1 MDHRWLEGPVNQPL
15 DLGATTAPDSIR
27 IIEDYEAFRRTTV
40 RGAPT
45 VLQVLPALVSGG
57 VERGT
62 VDVARALVEAGWR
75 ALVVSRGGP
84 MVHELERVGARHIAL
99 PVYAKNPLLW
109 RSTFDA
115 LVDLIWQEGVDLVH
129 ARSRMP
135 AWLAWRAA
143 RRNRVPF
150 VTTFHQRPAAA
161 NAAKR
166 LYNSVMVRGD
176 RVIAISHYV
185 ADRLLNEYGL
195 DPARLRVIPRGVD
208 LSLFDPD
215 KVTAERLIRLS
226 DRWRIPDGVP
236 VVMLPA
242 RVTQWKG
249 HGLLVDA
256 LARLERGSCHC
267 LMVGE
272 DEGRRSVKAALEP
285 RIAKLGLTP
294 HIHFVGRCDDM
305 PAAYKLADVVVSASL
320 DPEPFGR
327 VMIEAQAMGRPIV
340 AADHGGARETVLPG
354 ETGWLVKP
362 GDPGALADG
371 IRAALTLDGDG
382 RRRLSERAVG
392 HVREHFSRYQMCART
407 LAVYSELLD
416 GPAARADDGA
426 AAAV

>member
-1 MDHRWLEGPVNQPL
+1 MNEPL
-15 DLGATTAPDSIR
+15 DQGATSASDSTR
-27 IIEDYEAFRRTTV
+27 IIEDYEAFRRLTP

-62 VDVARALVEAGWR
+62 IDVARALVEAGWR

-84 MVHELERVGARHIAL
+84 MVHELERVGAVHVTM
-99 PVYAKNPLLW
+99 PVHSKNPLIW
-109 RSTFDA
+109 RANFDR

-135 AWLAWRAA
+135 AWIAFRAA
-143 RRNRVPF
+143 RRNGVPF

-161 NAAKR
+161 TALKR

-185 ADRLLNEYGL
+185 AERLVADYRL

-208 LSLFDPD
+208 LGLFDPD
-215 KVTAERLIRLS
+215 RVTAERLIRLV
-226 DRWRIPDGVP
+226 DRWRVPDGVP

-256 LARLERGSCHC
+256 LAQLERGSFHC

-272 DEGRRSVKAALEP
+272 DGGRRSVKAALEP
-285 RIAKLGLTP
+285 RIARLGLTP
-294 HIHFVGRCDDM
+294 YIHFVGRCDDM

-340 AADHGGARETVLPG
+340 ATDHGGARESVLDG
-354 ETGWLVKP
+354 ETGWLVAP
-362 GDPGALADG
+362 NDAAALAAG
-371 IRAALTLDGDG
+371 IKAALALDGEA
-382 RRRLSERAVG
+382 RERLSERAVD
-392 HVREHFSRYQMCART
+392 HVRRNFSRYQMCART

-416 GPAARADDGA
+416 AGSAGDPAAG
-426 AAAV
+426 

>member
-1 MDHRWLEGPVNQPL
+1 MNEPL
-15 DLGATTAPDSIR
+15 DLGATTAPDSNR
-27 IIEDYEAFRRTTV
+27 IIEDYEAFRRLTPK
-40 RGAPT
+40 GAPT

-62 VDVARALVEAGWR
+62 VDVARAVVEAGWR

-84 MVHELERVGARHIAL
+84 MVHELERVGATHFTL
-99 PVYAKNPLLW
+99 PVHAKNPLLW
-109 RSTFDA
+109 RSTYER
-115 LVDLIWQEGVDLVH
+115 LVDLIWREGVDLVH

-150 VTTFHQRPAAA
+150 VTTFHQRPAAGTA
-161 NAAKR
+161 LKR
-166 LYNSVMVRGD
+166 LYNSVMVRGE

-185 ADRLLNEYGL
+185 AERLLEDYGL

-226 DRWRIPDGVP
+226 ERWRVPDGVP

-242 RVTQWKG
+242 RVTKWKG

-256 LARLERGSCHC
+256 LALLDRGSCHC
-267 LMVGE
+267 LMVG
-272 DEGRRSVKAALEP
+272 DDAGRRSVKAALEP
-285 RIAKLGLTP
+285 RIARLGLTP
-294 HIHFVGRCDDM
+294 HVHFVGRCDDM

-327 VMIEAQAMGRPIV
+327 VMIEAQAMGRPVV
-340 AADHGGARETVLPG
+340 AADHGGARETVLAG
-354 ETGWLVKP
+354 ATGWLVRP
-362 GDPGALADG
+362 GDPQALAEG
-371 IRAALTLDGDG
+371 IRTALALDAGA
-382 RRRLSERAVG
+382 RARLAEQAVA
-392 HVREHFSRYQMCART
+392 HVRGNFSRYQMCART
-407 LAVYSELLD
+407 LTVYSELLD
-416 GPAARADDGA
+416 ERVPPAEGGA
-426 AAAV
+426 AAAS

>member
-1 MDHRWLEGPVNQPL
+1 M
-15 DLGATTAPDSIR
+15 
-27 IIEDYEAFRRTTV
+27 
-40 RGAPT
+40 
-45 VLQVLPALVSGG
+45 LQVLPSLVSGG

-62 VDVARALVEAGWR
+62 VDVARALVDAGWR

-84 MVHELERVGARHIAL
+84 MVHELERVGATHVTL
-99 PVYAKNPLLW
+99 PVHSKNPLLW
-109 RSTFDA
+109 RATFER
-115 LVDLIWQEGVDLVH
+115 LVDLIWREGVDLVH

-161 NAAKR
+161 TAVKR

-185 ADRLLNEYGL
+185 ADRLLSDYRL

-208 LSLFDPD
+208 LSLFDPG

-226 DRWRIPDGVP
+226 KRWRIPDGVP

-249 HGLLVDA
+249 HRLLVDA
-256 LARLERGSCHC
+256 LARLERGSFHC

-272 DEGRRSVKAALEP
+272 DDGRRSVKAALEP
-285 RIAKLGLTP
+285 RIARLGLTP
-294 HIHFVGRCDDM
+294 HVHFVGRCDDM

-354 ETGWLVKP
+354 ETGWLVEP
-362 GDPGALADG
+362 GDPEALADG
-371 IRAALTLDGDG
+371 IRTALALDADG
-382 RRRLSERAVG
+382 RRRLAERAVA
-392 HVREHFSRYQMCART
+392 HVRESFSRYQMCART

-416 GPAARADDGA
+416 ERASRADGGA

>member
-1 MDHRWLEGPVNQPL
+1 MDCRWLEGPVNEPL
-15 DLGATTAPDSIR
+15 ELGATTAPDSIR
-27 IIEDYEAFRRTTV
+27 IIEDYEAFRRATS
-40 RGAPT
+40 RGGPT

-62 VDVARALVEAGWR
+62 VDVARALVEAGWQS
-75 ALVVSRGGP
+75 LVVSHGGP

-99 PVYAKNPLLW
+99 PVHSKNPLLW
-109 RSTFDA
+109 RATFDA
-115 LVDLIWQEGVDLVH
+115 LTDLIWHEGVDLVH

-150 VTTFHQRPAAA
+150 VTTFHQRPAAS

-185 ADRLLNEYGL
+185 ADRLLDDYRL

-215 KVTAERLIRLS
+215 KVTAERLVRLS

-242 RVTQWKG
+242 RVTGWKG
-249 HGLLVDA
+249 HRLLVEA
-256 LARLERGSCHC
+256 LARLDRGSCLC

-272 DEGRRSVKAALEP
+272 DGGRRSVKAALEP
-285 RIAKLGLTP
+285 LIDRLGLTP
-294 HIHFVGRCDDM
+294 HVHFVGRCDDM

-340 AADHGGARETVLPG
+340 ATDHGGARETVLPG
-354 ETGWLVKP
+354 ETGWLVTP
-362 GDPGALADG
+362 GDPAAMADG
-371 IRAALTLDGDG
+371 IRAALALDADV
-382 RRRLSERAVG
+382 RQRLAGRAVA
-392 HVREHFSRYQMCART
+392 HVHENFSRYQMCART

-416 GPAARADDGA
+416 EQVPRADRGMPA
-426 AAAV
+426 RV

>member
-1 MDHRWLEGPVNQPL
+1 VNEPL
-15 DLGATTAPDSIR
+15 DLDAATAPDSNR
-27 IIEDYEAFRRTTV
+27 IIEDYEAFRRF
-40 RGAPT
+40 APNGT
-45 VLQVLPALVSGG
+45 RTILQVLPALVSGG

-62 VDVARALVEAGWR
+62 IDVARAQIEAGWR
-75 ALVVSRGGP
+75 ALVVSTGGP
-84 MVHELERVGARHIAL
+84 MVHELERIGATHITM
-99 PVYAKNPLLW
+99 PVHSKNPLIW
-109 RSTFDA
+109 RSNFDR
-115 LVDLIWQEGVDLVH
+115 LVDLIWHEGVDLVH

-135 AWLAWRAA
+135 AWIAFRAA

-150 VTTFHQRPAAA
+150 VTTFHQRPAARTA
-161 NAAKR
+161 LKR

-185 ADRLLNEYGL
+185 AERLIVDYGL

-208 LSLFDPD
+208 FSLFDPD
-215 KVTAERLIRLS
+215 RVSAERLIRLV
-226 DRWRIPDGVP
+226 DRWRIRDGVP

-249 HGLLVDA
+249 HGLLVRA
-256 LARLERGSCHC
+256 LSKLERGSFHC

-272 DEGRRSVKAALEP
+272 DGGRHSVKAALEP
-285 RIAKLGLTP
+285 LIAKLGLTP
-294 HIHFVGRCDDM
+294 HVHFVGRTDDM

-362 GDPGALADG
+362 NDADALAAG
-371 IRAALTLDGDG
+371 IKAALTLDPDSRHG
-382 RRRLSERAVG
+382 LSARAIE
-392 HVREHFSRYQMCART
+392 HVRENFSRYQMCART
-407 LAVYSELLD
+407 LAVYCELLD
-416 GPAARADDGA
+416 APVPVDHTVDDGSEPL
-426 AAAV
+426 

>member
-1 MDHRWLEGPVNQPL
+1 MNEPL
-15 DLGATTAPDSIR
+15 DLGATTAPDSNR
-27 IIEDYEAFRRTTV
+27 IIEDYEAFRRHTP
-40 RGAPT
+40 RGGPT

-62 VDVARALVEAGWR
+62 VDVARAVVEAGWR

-84 MVHELERVGARHIAL
+84 MVRDLERVGAAHFAL
-99 PVYAKNPLLW
+99 PVHSKNPLTW
-109 RSTFDA
+109 RSTYDR
-115 LVDLIWQEGVDLVH
+115 LVSLIWREGVDLVH
-129 ARSRMP
+129 ARSRIP

-143 RRNRVPF
+143 VRNRVPF

-161 NAAKR
+161 TAVKR

-185 ADRLLNEYGL
+185 AERLVADYGL
-195 DPARLRVIPRGVD
+195 DPARLRVIQRGVD
-208 LSLFDPD
+208 IGLFDPD
-215 KVTAERLIRLS
+215 RVSAERMVRLA
-226 DRWRIPDGVP
+226 RAWRVPDGVP
-236 VVMLPA
+236 VIMLPA

-256 LARLERGSCHC
+256 LARLERGSFHC

-272 DEGRRSVKAALEP
+272 DGGRRSVRAALEP
-285 RIAKLGLTP
+285 KIARLGLTP

-305 PAAYKLADVVVSASL
+305 PAAYKMADVVVSASL

-340 AADHGGARETVLPG
+340 AADHGGARETVLAG
-354 ETGWLVKP
+354 ETGWLVRP
-362 GDPGALADG
+362 NDAEALAAG
-371 IRAALTLDGDG
+371 LRAALSLDAGA
-382 RRRLSERAVG
+382 RERLAARAVA

-416 GPAARADDGA
+416 ERAR

>member
-1 MDHRWLEGPVNQPL
+1 MNEPL
-15 DLGATTAPDSIR
+15 DLGATTALDSIR
-27 IIEDYEAFRRTTV
+27 IIEDYEAFRRLTP
-40 RGAPT
+40 RGSPT

-75 ALVVSRGGP
+75 AIVVSRGGP
-84 MVHELERVGARHIAL
+84 MVHELERVGATHVTL
-99 PVYAKNPLLW
+99 PVHSKNPLTW
-109 RSTFDA
+109 RATYGR
-115 LVDLIWQEGVDLVH
+115 LVDLIWHEGVDLVH

-161 NAAKR
+161 TALKR
-166 LYNSVMVRGD
+166 AYNSVMVKGE

-185 ADRLLNEYGL
+185 ADRLIADYGL
-195 DPARLRVIPRGVD
+195 DPARLRVIQRGVD
-208 LSLFDPD
+208 LGLFDPD
-215 KVTAERLIRLS
+215 RVSAERLVRLAE
-226 DRWRIPDGVP
+226 RWRVPDGVP
-236 VVMLPA
+236 VIMLPA

-249 HGLLVDA
+249 HGLLVEA
-256 LARLERGSCHC
+256 LARLELGSFHC

-272 DEGRRSVKAALEP
+272 DGGRRSVKAALEP
-285 RIAKLGLTP
+285 KIARLGLTP

-305 PAAYKLADVVVSASL
+305 PAAYKMADVVVSASL

-362 GDPGALADG
+362 NDAAALADG
-371 IRAALTLDGDG
+371 IRAALALDGPARD
-382 RRRLSERAVG
+382 RLAARAVG
-392 HVREHFSRYQMCART
+392 HVRGNFSRYQMCART

-416 GPAARADDGA
+416 EQAARVP

>member
-1 MDHRWLEGPVNQPL
+1 MNEPL
-15 DLGATTAPDSIR
+15 DQGATNPSDASR
-27 IIEDYEAFRRTTV
+27 IIEDYEAFRRLAP

-84 MVHELERVGARHIAL
+84 MVHELERVGATHVTL
-99 PVYAKNPLLW
+99 PVHSKNPLDWRSNYDRLTDLLW
-109 RSTFDA
+109 R
-115 LVDLIWQEGVDLVH
+115 ERVDLVH

-135 AWLAWRAA
+135 AWIAWRAA
-143 RRNRVPF
+143 RRAGVPF

-161 NAAKR
+161 SALKR

-176 RVIAISHYV
+176 RVIAISHYIAERLV
-185 ADRLLNEYGL
+185 ADYAL
-195 DPARLRVIPRGVD
+195 DPVKLRVIPRGVD
-208 LSLFDPD
+208 LALFDPD
-215 KVTAERLIRLS
+215 RVAAERLVRLVE
-226 DRWRIPDGVP
+226 RWRVPDGVP
-236 VVMLPA
+236 VVLLPA

-256 LARLERGSCHC
+256 LARLERGSVHC

-272 DEGRRSVKAALEP
+272 DGGRRSVKAALGP
-285 RIAKLGLTP
+285 KIARLGLTP
-294 HIHFVGRCDDM
+294 HVHFVGRTDDM

-340 AADHGGARETVLPG
+340 ATDHGGARETVLDG
-354 ETGWLVKP
+354 ETGWLVAP
-362 GDPGALADG
+362 NDAEAMAEG
-371 IRAALTLDGDG
+371 IRAALALDAAG
-382 RRRLSERAVG
+382 RERLAARAVA
-392 HVREHFSRYQMCART
+392 HVRENFSRYQMCART
-407 LAVYSELLD
+407 LTVYSELLD
-416 GPAARADDGA
+416 SVGAGPSGD
-426 AAAV
+426 

>member
-1 MDHRWLEGPVNQPL
+1 MNEPL
-15 DLGATTAPDSIR
+15 DLGATTALDSIR
-27 IIEDYEAFRRTTV
+27 IIEDYEAFRRLTPK
-40 RGAPT
+40 GSPT

-75 ALVVSRGGP
+75 AIVVSRGGP
-84 MVHELERVGARHIAL
+84 MVHELERVGATHVTL
-99 PVYAKNPLLW
+99 PVHSKNPLTW
-109 RSTFDA
+109 RSTYDR
-115 LVDLIWQEGVDLVH
+115 LVDLIWHEGVDLVH

-161 NAAKR
+161 TALKR
-166 LYNSVMVRGD
+166 AYNSVMVKGE

-185 ADRLLNEYGL
+185 ADRLIADYGL
-195 DPARLRVIPRGVD
+195 DPARLRVIQRGVD
-208 LSLFDPD
+208 LGLFDPD
-215 KVTAERLIRLS
+215 RVSAERLVRLAE
-226 DRWRIPDGVP
+226 RWRVPDGVP
-236 VVMLPA
+236 VIMLPA

-249 HGLLVDA
+249 HGLLVEA
-256 LARLERGSCHC
+256 LARLEPGSFHC

-272 DEGRRSVKAALEP
+272 DGGRRSVKAALEP
-285 RIAKLGLTP
+285 KIARLGLTP

-305 PAAYKLADVVVSASL
+305 PAAYKMADVVVSASL

-362 GDPGALADG
+362 NDAAALADG
-371 IRAALTLDGDG
+371 IRAALALDGAARD
-382 RRRLSERAVG
+382 RLAARAVG
-392 HVREHFSRYQMCART
+392 HVRGNFSRYQMCART

-416 GPAARADDGA
+416 EQAARAP

>member
-1 MDHRWLEGPVNQPL
+1 MTEPLE
-15 DLGATTAPDSIR
+15 LGATTAPDSNR
-27 IIEDYEAFRRTTV
+27 IIEDYEAFHRV
-40 RGAPT
+40 SPDGSPT

-84 MVHELERVGARHIAL
+84 MVHELERVGGTHITL
-99 PVYAKNPLLW
+99 PVHSKNPLVW
-109 RSTFDA
+109 RSNFDR
-115 LVDLIWQEGVDLVH
+115 LVDLIWREGVDLVH
-129 ARSRMP
+129 ARSRIP

-161 NAAKR
+161 TPLKR

-185 ADRLLNEYGL
+185 AERLIEDYGL

-215 KVTAERLIRLS
+215 RVTAERLIRLV
-226 DRWRIPDGVP
+226 DRWRVPDGVP

-242 RVTQWKG
+242 RVTKWKG
-249 HGLLVDA
+249 HRLLVDA
-256 LARLERGSCHC
+256 LARLERGSFHC

-272 DEGRRSVKAALEP
+272 DGGRRSVKAALEP
-285 RIAKLGLTP
+285 RIARLGLTP
-294 HIHFVGRCDDM
+294 YIHFVGRTDDM

-340 AADHGGARETVLPG
+340 ATDHGGARESVLPG

-362 GDPGALADG
+362 NDAGALAEG
-371 IRAALTLDGDG
+371 IKAALGLD
-382 RRRLSERAVG
+382 EAARARMSARG
-392 HVREHFSRYQMCART
+392 TAHVREHFSRYQMCART

-416 GPAARADDGA
+416 AVAAGDGAGPAAEI
-426 AAAV
+426 

>member
-1 MDHRWLEGPVNQPL
+1 MNEPL
-15 DLGATTAPDSIR
+15 DLGATTAPDSNR
-27 IIEDYEAFRRTTV
+27 IIEDYEAFRRHTP

-62 VDVARALVEAGWR
+62 VDVARAVVEAGWR

-84 MVHELERVGARHIAL
+84 MVRDLERVGATHFAL
-99 PVYAKNPLLW
+99 PVHSKNPLTW
-109 RSTFDA
+109 RSTYDR
-115 LVDLIWQEGVDLVH
+115 LVNLIWREGVDLVH

-143 RRNRVPF
+143 VRNRVPF

-161 NAAKR
+161 TAVKR

-185 ADRLLNEYGL
+185 AERLVADYGL
-195 DPARLRVIPRGVD
+195 DPARLRVIQRGVD
-208 LSLFDPD
+208 VGLFDPD
-215 KVTAERLIRLS
+215 RVSAERMVRLA
-226 DRWRIPDGVP
+226 RAWRVPDGVP
-236 VVMLPA
+236 VIMLPA

-256 LARLERGSCHC
+256 LARLERGSFHC

-272 DEGRRSVKAALEP
+272 DGGRRSVRAALEP
-285 RIAKLGLTP
+285 KIARLGLTP

-305 PAAYKLADVVVSASL
+305 PAAYKMADVVVSASL

-340 AADHGGARETVLPG
+340 AADHGGARETVLAG
-354 ETGWLVKP
+354 ETGWLVRP
-362 GDPGALADG
+362 NDAEALAAGLRAALALDPGARQRLA
-371 IRAALTLDGDG
+371 A
-382 RRRLSERAVG
+382 RAVA

-416 GPAARADDGA
+416 ERARAA
-426 AAAV
+426 AP

>member
-1 MDHRWLEGPVNQPL
+1 MNEPL
-15 DLGATTAPDSIR
+15 DLGATTALDSIR
-27 IIEDYEAFRRTTV
+27 IIEDYEAFRRSTPQ
-40 RGAPT
+40 GSPT

-75 ALVVSRGGP
+75 AIVVSRGGP
-84 MVHELERVGARHIAL
+84 MVHELERVGATHVTL
-99 PVYAKNPLLW
+99 PVHSKNPLAW
-109 RSTFDA
+109 RSTYDR
-115 LVDLIWQEGVDLVH
+115 LVDLIWRERVDLVH

-161 NAAKR
+161 TALKR
-166 LYNSVMVRGD
+166 AYNSVMVKGD

-185 ADRLLNEYGL
+185 AERLVAEYGL
-195 DPARLRVIPRGVD
+195 DPARLRVIQRGVD
-208 LSLFDPD
+208 LGLFDPD
-215 KVTAERLIRLS
+215 RVTAERLVRLTE
-226 DRWRIPDGVP
+226 RWRVPDGVP

-249 HGLLVDA
+249 HGLLVEA
-256 LARLERGSCHC
+256 LARLEPGSFHC

-272 DEGRRSVKAALEP
+272 DGGRRSVKAALEP
-285 RIAKLGLTP
+285 KIARLGLTP

-305 PAAYKLADVVVSASL
+305 PAAYKMADVVVSASL

-362 GDPGALADG
+362 NDAAALADG
-371 IRAALTLDGDG
+371 IRAALALDGAARD
-382 RRRLSERAVG
+382 RLATRAVA
-392 HVREHFSRYQMCART
+392 HVRENFSRYQMCART

-416 GPAARADDGA
+416 AQAARAP